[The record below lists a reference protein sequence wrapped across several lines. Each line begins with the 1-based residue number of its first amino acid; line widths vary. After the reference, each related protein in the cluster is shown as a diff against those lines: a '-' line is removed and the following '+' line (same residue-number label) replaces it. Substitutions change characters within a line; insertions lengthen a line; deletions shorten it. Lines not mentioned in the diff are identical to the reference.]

1 MVSEDFIEKQRAQWD
16 SAAPAWERWDEYLDA
31 NFSFVNYRLVGDARL
46 RKGHSVLDLGCG
58 TGYPAILAA
67 GAVGEDGSVIA
78 VDLSEEMLSVARRKA
93 ARLGLGNILF
103 KAGDV
108 SALDFGPECFDAVLS
123 RFCLMFLPDVEGT
136 LAEIARVLKPGGYL
150 TAAVWSVPEKNP
162 FITIP
167 VKVLSEFT
175 DVPTPAPGAPGIFA
189 LARAGDLMGRAG
201 KAGLTEV
208 AEEEMEAAG
217 RFESPEQYL
226 ENIKDLAAPFK
237 PLFAALGE
245 KDALKADAGII
256 VEAARYAVEG
266 HIEFPLCFRVVTA
279 RKGSRA

>member
-1 MVSEDFIEKQRAQWD
+1 MVSEDFIEKQKAQWD

-31 NFSFVNYRLVGDARL
+31 NFAFVSYRLVGDARL
-46 RKGHSVLDLGCG
+46 RKGQRVLDLGCG

-67 GAVGEDGSVIA
+67 GAVGPEGSVTA
-78 VDLSEEMLSVARRKA
+78 VDLSDEMLSVARRKA
-93 ARLGLGNILF
+93 ARMGLVNIIF

-108 SALDFGPECFDAVLS
+108 SVLGFEAGSFDAVLS
-123 RFCLMFLPDVEGT
+123 RFCLMFLPDVAGT

-175 DVPTPAPGAPGIFA
+175 DVPVSAPGTPGIFQ
-189 LARAGDLMGRAG
+189 LARAGDLMGMAM
-201 KAGLTEV
+201 KAGLESV
-208 AEEEMEAAG
+208 SEEEITAAG

-226 ENIKDLAAPFK
+226 ENVKDLAAPFK

-256 VEAARYAVEG
+256 AGAARYAVED

-279 RKGSRA
+279 RKGL

>member
-31 NFSFVNYRLVGDARL
+31 NFSFVSYRLVGDARL
-46 RKGHSVLDLGCG
+46 RKGQRVLDLGCG

-67 GAVGEDGSVIA
+67 GAVGEEGSVTA
-78 VDLSEEMLSVARRKA
+78 LDLSEEMLSVARRKA
-93 ARLGLGNILF
+93 ARLGLANIIF

-108 SALDFGPECFDAVLS
+108 SALDFGPERFDAVLS
-123 RFCLMFLPDVEGT
+123 RFCLMFLPEVEGT

-150 TAAVWSVPEKNP
+150 TAAVWSSMEKNP

-167 VKVLSEFT
+167 VKVLSKFIE
-175 DVPTPAPGAPGIFA
+175 VPVPSPGAPGIFA
-189 LARAGDLMGRAG
+189 MARPGDLMGRG
-201 KAGLTEV
+201 VKAGLESV
-208 AEEEMEAAG
+208 SEEEMEAIG
-217 RFESPEQYL
+217 RFESAEQYL

-256 VEAARYAVEG
+256 AEAARYAVED
-266 HIEFPLCFRVVTA
+266 HIEFPLCFRVVTL
-279 RKGSRA
+279 KKSL

>member
-1 MVSEDFIEKQRAQWD
+1 MPSEDTDFIEKQRAQWD

-31 NFSFVNYRLVGDARL
+31 NFSFVSYRLVGDARL
-46 RKGHSVLDLGCG
+46 SKGQRVLDLGCG

-67 GAVGEDGSVIA
+67 GAVGPGGSVTA

-93 ARLGLGNILF
+93 ARLGLSNILF

-150 TAAVWSVPEKNP
+150 TAAVWSVQEKNP

-167 VKVLSEFT
+167 VKVLSKFT
-175 DVPTPAPGAPGIFA
+175 DVPTPAPGGPGIFA
-189 LARAGDLMGRAG
+189 LARAGDLMGRARE
-201 KAGLTEV
+201 AGLDSI
-208 AEEEMEAAG
+208 AEEEMESTG
-217 RFESPEQYL
+217 RFESAEQYL
-226 ENIKDLAAPFK
+226 ENVKDLAAPFK
-237 PLFAALGE
+237 PLFAALAE
-245 KDALKADAGII
+245 EDALEADAAII
-256 VEAARYAVEG
+256 TEAARYGVEG
-266 HIEFPLCFRVVTA
+266 RIEFPLCFRVVTA
-279 RKGSRA
+279 RKGL